1 MRGPRSVTLHPMGE
15 FSRSLKLAMDF
26 FARVTTGF
34 WPAMAPRS
42 AVAKS
47 STFGFS
53 LPSPTP
59 MLITI
64 FSSRGTWN
72 GFV

>member
-1 MRGPRSVTLHPMGE
+1 MRGPRSVTLQPIGT
-15 FSRSLKLAMDF
+15 FSRSLKLAIDF
-26 FARVTTGF
+26 LARVITGF
-34 WPAMAPRS
+34 WPEIACRS

-59 MLITI
+59 MLITTLE
-64 FSSRGTWN
+64 SRGTWN
-72 GFV
+72 GLP

>member
-1 MRGPRSVTLHPMGE
+1 MGE

-26 FARVTTGF
+26 LARVMIGF
-34 WPAMAPRS
+34 WPEIACRS

-47 STFGFS
+47 STFAFS

-59 MLITI
+59 MLITT
-64 FSSRGTWN
+64 FASRGTWN
-72 GFV
+72 GLP